1 VAILLWW
8 FIQCLCDWLIV
19 FMSMTSLSWQS
30 WWLFLFSRFYYAI
43 LTLIDIKTSIFRVG
57 SFPSLFFVL
66 SGTFR
71 SYLFL
76 PGAPLLLIHVH
87 AQRGWLVA
95 ALAEEPRPGN
105 ANRPKR
111 VKSDGWL
118 PGFSKHQTSP
128 THARRGEDNAS
139 GSSIWKGGKVDVRP
153 RRVGW
158 SASGIAGFCRR
169 DELGEGLYR
178 VDDTIL
184 GFLVLNYY
192 WDICLNVPG

>member
-1 VAILLWW
+1 VLEVFLLY
-8 FIQCLCDWLIV
+8 
-19 FMSMTSLSWQS
+19 
-30 WWLFLFSRFYYAI
+30 FLFSLAHFV
-43 LTLIDIKTSIFRVG
+43 LTYSCQEL
-57 SFPSLFFVL
+57 LFF
-66 SGTFR
+66 SFT
-71 SYLFL
+71 YM
-76 PGAPLLLIHVH
+76 H
-87 AQRGWLVA
+87 
-95 ALAEEPRPGN
+95 
-105 ANRPKR
+105 NRA
-111 VKSDGWL
+111 DWL
-118 PGFSKHQTSP
+118 PPWPGSCGQATPTDPSVWNRTDGCLGLASRNQTSP
-128 THARRGEDNAS
+128 TRARRGEDIAT